1 MYELGLRKGVE
12 RIFSKLAKK
21 DPHLLRVISKK
32 MDEILKDPHR
42 CKNLRRPLQHLK
54 RVHVEKSF
62 VLVFSI
68 DEDEGLVIIED
79 FDHHDQ
85 IFLSHTRSG

>member
-1 MYELGLRKGVE
+1 MYELGLRKSVE
-12 RIFSKLAKK
+12 KAFSKLSKK
-21 DPHLLRVISKK
+21 DRKLLSAISKNI
-32 MDEILKDPHR
+32 DEILIDPQKY
-42 CKNLRRPLQHLK
+42 KNLRRPFQYLK

-79 FDHHDQ
+79 FDHRDR
-85 IFLSHTRSG
+85 IYKR